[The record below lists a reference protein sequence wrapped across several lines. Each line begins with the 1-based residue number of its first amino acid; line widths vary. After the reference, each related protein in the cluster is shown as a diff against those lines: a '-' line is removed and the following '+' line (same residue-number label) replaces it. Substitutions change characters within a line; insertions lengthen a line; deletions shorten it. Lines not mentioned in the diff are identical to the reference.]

1 MFEPPQGAAS
11 YVPLENAQG
20 APIFQAPHGAPPPG
34 QGEEG
39 KAPLAEDAQG
49 MLKAVI
55 ANRPTFAHVS
65 VNLDDSAVCADYGAM
80 IWMNSADGSI
90 EISTSFSHLGG
101 CCSGYWRTCARE
113 SCCLNEYKGTGEV
126 SFAFDLPGDI
136 IPFMCGSDG
145 RGWVLTKGGFICG
158 TPNVN
163 LSSKWK
169 GCAAFHC
176 SGEGGMLTY
185 VTSGDGNNCVFF
197 AGGFGNIQA
206 HELQEGQSIKV
217 NTGLFFA
224 GYDDVPINVG
234 WPGGCKSYCYS
245 GEGWVMVFDGPTT
258 IYTQSRDPDVFMALL
273 NPRPNKQGS
282 GDDGSGGGGE

>member
-11 YVPLENAQG
+11 YVPLESAQG
-20 APIFQAPHGAPPPG
+20 DVIFQAPQGAVPEG
-34 QGEEG
+34 QEE
-39 KAPLAEDAQG
+39 KVPLAEESKNL
-49 MLKAVI
+49 LKATI

-65 VNLDDSAVCADYGAM
+65 VELDNNAVVGDYGAM
-80 IWMNSADGSI
+80 IWMNSASDAI
-90 EISTSFSHLGG
+90 AISTSCSHLGG
-101 CCSGYWRTCARE
+101 CCAGYWRTCARE
-113 SCCLNEYKGTGEV
+113 SCCLNQYSGTGEV

-136 IPFMCGSDG
+136 IPFMCGGDG
-145 RGWVLTKGGFICG
+145 RGWVLTKGGFVCG
-158 TPNVN
+158 TPNVR

-197 AGGFGNIQA
+197 AGGFGAIQA
-206 HELQEGQSIKV
+206 HDLKEGQSIKV

-245 GEGWVMVFDGPTT
+245 GEGWIMIFEGPTRV
-258 IYTQSRDPDVFMALL
+258 YTQSRDPEVFMALL
-273 NPRPNKQGS
+273 NPHDTQKS
-282 GDDGSGGGGE
+282 GNNEDGGGGE